1 MTDIIDTA
9 NDMAQIA
16 LDSIIANAP
25 KFDRPSTLDC
35 EDCGEPIPPIRRQLG
50 GVTRCA
56 DCQTHFEKTRR
67 NYRGN

>member
-9 NDMAQIA
+9 NDLAQQTIERA
-16 LDSIIANAP
+16 IANAP
-25 KFDRPSTLDC
+25 KFDRPSLAKCD
-35 EDCGEPIPPIRRQLG
+35 DCGEPIPPQRQAIG